1 MQMTKKQKNIND
13 SNKIE
18 SNFSNGLEV
27 DTIRFD
33 ENLTTFFEILLEWS
47 KPPPE

>member
-1 MQMTKKQKNIND
+1 MTKKTKNIND

-18 SNFSNGLEV
+18 ANFSDSLEV
-27 DTIRFD
+27 DTVRLD